1 MPVLPLR
8 YFRHRAEYLAL
19 RRTQG
24 PHSSQHVAYLVL
36 DTNVLLGHLDVLQ
49 QFVDDVER
57 TSAPVIVIVPGVV
70 LSELD
75 GYVSPPWTAQS
86 LFP

>member
-1 MPVLPLR
+1 M
-8 YFRHRAEYLAL
+8 

-24 PHSSQHVAYLVL
+24 PHSPQHVAYLVL

-49 QFVDDVER
+49 QFVDDVEQA
-57 TSAPVIVIVPGVV
+57 SAPVIVIVPGVV

-75 GYVSPPWTAQS
+75 GYVSPPWAAQS
-86 LFP
+86 LIWCVRGS